1 MTKQELRRH
10 IREAKA
16 AYSAS
21 QLADMSAAVCR
32 ALMSDHHWVDSRT
45 VLFYHALPDEVDLSP
60 LLSWPKRI
68 LLPVVAGDDL
78 RIRRYEGERRLRT
91 GPYGIKEPVGM
102 EFTDYSAIDLVLVPG
117 MAFDRLGNRLGRG
130 RGYYDRL
137 LPLLT
142 HAYRLAV
149 CFPFQLVDK
158 VPSEPHDQFMDYVL
172 TVSPT
177 ASQPR

>member
-1 MTKQELRRH
+1 MRA
-10 IREAKA
+10 AKA

-32 ALMSDHHWVDSRT
+32 ALMSDYHWLDSRT

-60 LLSWPKRI
+60 LFSWPKHI
-68 LLPVVAGDDL
+68 LLPVVVGDDL
-78 RIRRYEGERRLRT
+78 HLRQYIGERNLRT
-91 GPYGIKEPVGM
+91 GSYGIKEPAGTD
-102 EFTDYSAIDLVLVPG
+102 FTDFSAIDLVLVPG
-117 MAFDRLGNRLGRG
+117 MAFDRYGARLGRG
-130 RGYYDRL
+130 KGYYDRL

-158 VPSEPHDQFMDYVL
+158 VPSEAHDQRMDRVL
-172 TVSPT
+172 TVNLA
-177 ASQPR
+177 ASHPQ